1 MKRFIIFTGKCAA
14 ICSVSLLLLL
24 LVNHRYKQV
33 WDNPYTDTQKFNY
46 MNSNYNNIQISNIGS
61 SHGEYGFYYEE
72 LTKERGYE
80 CFNFAMASQTYNYD
94 YAILSMYADHFAD
107 NSILFIPVSYFSFNN
122 EVINET
128 ERQSL
133 SAKYY
138 TFLSPKYIPDYDPY
152 VDIVTHR
159 LPVLSAGEDIIK
171 IFPSLSLTV
180 FAAGDGAAPDSAVFY
195 EKALNRYQRHF
206 DNKETRF
213 MDERIDNLYA
223 IINLCK
229 ESGITP
235 VMLTTP
241 YTDFYSDMVS
251 EEFESEFY
259 HIIYEISKQTG
270 VPYYNYSEDKRF
282 TEHLEYFS
290 DADHL
295 NNEGASL
302 FMGIIAEEIPEFRE
316 FLADNR
322 PMHAGDPDWK
332 PEF

>member
-1 MKRFIIFTGKCAA
+1 MKRFIIFTAKCAA
-14 ICSVSLLLLL
+14 VCSAALLLLL
-24 LVNHRYKQV
+24 LINYRYKQV

-46 MNSNYNNIQISNIGS
+46 MNSIYNNIQIANIGS

-72 LTKERGYE
+72 LTKELGYE

-94 YAILSMYADHFAD
+94 YAILSMYKDHFAD
-107 NSILFIPVSYFSFNN
+107 NSILFIPVSYFSFND
-122 EVINET
+122 EVINDT

-138 TFLSPKYIPDYDPY
+138 SFLSPKYIPDYDPY
-152 VDIVTHR
+152 VDIVTHY
-159 LPVLSAGEDIIK
+159 LPVLSADEDIIK
-171 IFPSLSLTV
+171 ILPKLSLKAS
-180 FAAGDGAAPDSAVFY
+180 AAEAGNVPDSEVFY
-195 EKALNRYQRHF
+195 EKALNRFQRHF
-206 DNKETRF
+206 DNKEKKF
-213 MDERIDNLYA
+213 MDERIDNLYD
-223 IINLCK
+223 IINFCK

-235 VMLTTP
+235 VMITTP
-241 YTDFYSDMVS
+241 YTDFYSDMVA

-259 HIIYEISKQTG
+259 HIIYKVSEQTG

-302 FMGIIAEEIPEFRE
+302 FMNIIKKEIPEFQE
-316 FLADNR
+316 FLSNNR
-322 PMHAGDPDWK
+322 PIHEGDPNWK